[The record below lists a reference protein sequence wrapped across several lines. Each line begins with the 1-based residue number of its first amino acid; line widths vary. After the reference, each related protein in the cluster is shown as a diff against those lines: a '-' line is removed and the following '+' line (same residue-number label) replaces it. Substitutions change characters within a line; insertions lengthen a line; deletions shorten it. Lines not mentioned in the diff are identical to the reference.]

1 MCKHHRYVHIL
12 DSVIT
17 PTAVS
22 QSVYDRSR
30 DNDDF
35 SLLVENID
43 FVDLTDLI
51 DRDSPLT
58 LLAPYN
64 QAWRRITFG
73 TLEGGNIIKR
83 HLYRGLLFCDVIANA
98 SSIVS
103 VDLEPFAVEVRGE
116 NQDSLW
122 VGGAH
127 IYECDIFAR
136 NGVLHYIDRVIG
148 EPYETVPPTVSPAPT
163 ITAQPT
169 IYVPPTQAP
178 VPTPTGSVPIYLPPV
193 RLPTIEADVNNGN
206 ANANTGSSS
215 AGVPIFVA
223 TLLYSAITLLVA

>member
-1 MCKHHRYVHIL
+1 M
-12 DSVIT
+12 
-17 PTAVS
+17 
-22 QSVYDRSR
+22 
-30 DNDDF
+30 
-35 SLLVENID
+35 ENID

-122 VGGAH
+122 VGGSH

-178 VPTPTGSVPIYLPPV
+178 VPTPTG
-193 RLPTIEADVNNGN
+193 
-206 ANANTGSSS
+206 
-215 AGVPIFVA
+215 GVPIFLPTGQAPTQAPKSGPQAQQPPSSA
-223 TLLYSAITLLVA
+223 TSMSLSAPIFILYTIALYVFAACQ